1 MKSEKDI
8 KIFVTYK
15 DKHKIIE
22 TDIIKP
28 IQTGRAIAD
37 EAFEGMIGDDTG
49 ENISAEILTM
59 QNFPHN
65 IGLGKIMTKLGIRII
80 SVLCTIE
87 DISFL
92 MNSINPKWM
101 IKNPN
106 LATLPMSSKV

>member
-49 ENISAEILTM
+49 ENISAENPYSLL
-59 QNFPHN
+59 QKAFSPCQCHCPAERNQSP
-65 IGLGKIMTKLGIRII
+65 K
-80 SVLCTIE
+80 SVPVHKKRYVPL
-87 DISFL
+87 
-92 MNSINPKWM
+92 
-101 IKNPN
+101 
-106 LATLPMSSKV
+106 